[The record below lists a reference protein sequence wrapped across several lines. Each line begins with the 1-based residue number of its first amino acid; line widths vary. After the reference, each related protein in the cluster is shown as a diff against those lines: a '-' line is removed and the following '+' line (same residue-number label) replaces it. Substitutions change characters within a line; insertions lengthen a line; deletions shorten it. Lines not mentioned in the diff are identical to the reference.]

1 MFQGMRV
8 VNMGAGRVVR
18 GFTLIELMIVVAI
31 VGVLAA
37 IAIPAY
43 DTYIIRAKIT
53 EGMSLSSGYKVAV
66 EDAWVSNPT
75 LPLTAMPSSLTNPT
89 PTVQSVA
96 ADATDGY
103 ITVAFGSATGVM
115 NGHSITLMPTL
126 AVGAPIFWT
135 CLVDS
140 ASVDQYVPPI
150 CRR

>member
-8 VNMGAGRVVR
+8 VNMGASRVVR

-53 EGMSLSSGYKVAV
+53 EGISLSNGYKVAV
-66 EDAWVSNPT
+66 EDAWVSSPT

-96 ADATDGY
+96 ADATDGF
-103 ITVAFGSATGVM
+103 ITVAFGGATGAM
-115 NGHSITLMPTL
+115 NGHSITLMPFL
-126 AVGAPIFWT
+126 SVGSPIMWT
-135 CLVDS
+135 CQVDS
-140 ASVDQYVPPI
+140 ASVDQYVPPL